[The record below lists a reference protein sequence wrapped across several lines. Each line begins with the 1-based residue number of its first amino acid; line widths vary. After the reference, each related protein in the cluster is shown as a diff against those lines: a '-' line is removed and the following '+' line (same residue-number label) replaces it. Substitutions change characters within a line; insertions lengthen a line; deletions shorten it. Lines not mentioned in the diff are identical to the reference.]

1 MTPCG
6 LLENYGGQGSRFLRN
21 YGRCKPD

>member
-6 LLENYGGQGSRFLRN
+6 LLENYGGQGSVFSRN
-21 YGRCKPD
+21 YDRCKSD